1 MRPRGFSMRWWLALT
16 FALIAGMTTA
26 VAAQVL
32 RSQSADAFRGRAE
45 DVSVGRSVAAAA
57 TIADS
62 SRPIVATRSAAAA
75 QGLSLFLFD
84 AGGELV
90 SQPASGDVVL
100 DSVPNHGGA
109 VGSALRG
116 QRYISSAP
124 GGHATVVAL
133 PVNNPAG
140 GVLLA
145 YNRRTDVSAEIG
157 IVGRSVVEA
166 GVLAF
171 VVGATAGLLVSVL
184 ITRRTRR
191 IADAAAEIERGR
203 FDQPLTSGFHDELG
217 ELAETVD
224 AMRERLDDSFSRL
237 QSERDRLRRLLE
249 RLHEGVVTVG
259 ADGRVGLSNPAAARM
274 LGLGQLSPG
283 SPLPEPWQDIDMS
296 ALVRAL
302 CAPAARPTEARVSAG
317 DRRTYSIVGIPAS
330 EPNGSCVL
338 VLSDVT
344 ERERR
349 EAAEREFV
357 ANAAHELR
365 TPTAAIAGAVEIL
378 RSGGAEDPEIRDRFL
393 MNIERESLRL
403 GRLTRSMLVLARA
416 QTGEEPLE
424 LSAIDLSALL
434 DEVIASLGPDEAR
447 LVARHRTD
455 VKFLGQSDLAYQLLS
470 NVIANAVRHGAGRPV
485 TVSAARA
492 AEGSVSIEVR
502 DQGAGIPYEHR
513 ERVFDRF
520 YRGDARDDSGFGLGL
535 AIVREVVRELGGDV
549 EIESPQGGGTT
560 VRMKLIDAR

>member
-1 MRPRGFSMRWWLALT
+1 MRPRGFSMRWWLALA
-16 FALIAGMTTA
+16 FALIAGMTAA
-26 VAAQVL
+26 VVAQVL

-62 SRPIVATRSAAAA
+62 SRPITATRSAAAA

-90 SQPASGDVVL
+90 SQRVSGDVML
-100 DSVPNHGGA
+100 DSVPNHAGA
-109 VGSALRG
+109 VDTARRG
-116 QRYISSAP
+116 QRYVSSPP
-124 GGHATVVAL
+124 GGHTTVVAL

-203 FDQPLTSGFHDELG
+203 FDRPLTSGFHDELG

-224 AMRERLDDSFSRL
+224 AMRRRLDDSFSRL

-259 ADGRVGLSNPAAARM
+259 ADGRVGISNPAAARM
-274 LGLGQLSPG
+274 LGVAELSPG
-283 SPLPEPWQDIDMS
+283 SPLPEPWPDIDMP

-302 CAPAARPTEARVSAG
+302 CAPSARPTEARVSAG
-317 DRRTYSIVGIPAS
+317 DRRTYSIVGIPAL

-365 TPTAAIAGAVEIL
+365 TPTTAIAGAVEIL
-378 RSGGAEDPEIRDRFL
+378 RSGGAEDPATRDRFL

-424 LSAIDLSALL
+424 LSAIHLPMLL
-434 DEVIASLGPDEAR
+434 DEVIASLGPDDAR
-447 LVARHRTD
+447 LVERSGTD
-455 VKFLGQSDLAYQLLS
+455 VSFLGQSDLAYQLLS

-485 TVSAARA
+485 TVSAAGTA
-492 AEGSVSIEVR
+492 DGCVAIEVR

-520 YRGDARDDSGFGLGL
+520 YRADARDDSGFGLGL

-560 VRMKLIDAR
+560 VRMTLIDAR